1 MPGARL
7 VIVGDGPWRT
17 RLARALPEAHFTGFL
32 GGDALAQ
39 AVASFDLMVVPGE
52 LETFCQT
59 IQEAMASEVPVIAP
73 ARGGPL
79 DLVEHSKTGWLYT
92 PKDLGAMRAHVLD
105 LLGDE
110 AKRRAFGAAG
120 REQVV
125 SRSWK
130 SVCSQLIGHYA
141 RAIENPAPQVCG
153 RGFSSMVHTFAGGPG
168 FEGTL
173 PS

>member
-1 MPGARL
+1 AR
-7 VIVGDGPWRT
+7 V
-17 RLARALPEAHFTGFL
+17 LPEAHFTGFL

-79 DLVEHSKTGWLYT
+79 DLVGNSKTGWLYT
-92 PKDLGAMRAHVLD
+92 PKDLGPMRAHVLH
-105 LLGDE
+105 LPGDE
-110 AKRRAFGAAG
+110 AQRRAVGVAG

-125 SRSWK
+125 SRSGT
-130 SVCSQLIGHYA
+130 SVCSQLVGHYA
-141 RAIENPAPQVCG
+141 RAIENPMPQVLG
-153 RGFSSMVHTFAGGPG
+153 RGFASMVHADVEDAAAG
-168 FEGTL
+168 
-173 PS
+173 